1 VPDRGC
7 KDVFANL
14 STAQRRVFLDFCVI
28 TEHSLPLWS
37 GEGWDPAAGGFVE
50 KLDSEGSGVQAR
62 SIYCFVNAGWG
73 VSSKREFAWR
83 IFVHT
88 DL

>member
-1 VPDRGC
+1 MTGIDAPTIVAERQEIV
-7 KDVFANL
+7 KTL
-14 STAQRRVFLDFCVI
+14 KSLI

-50 KLDSEGSGVQAR
+50 KLDGEGWGVQAR
-62 SIYCFVNAGWG
+62 SIYCVANAGWG
-73 VSSKREFAWR
+73 ESPKREFAWR
-83 IFVHT
+83 IFVHI